1 MPCGRPSFIIEIT
14 WIIFSLQ
21 FSAVLR
27 RWTEGGIGEEI
38 IMDVIWI
45 IIIYIHLKLTF
56 VNIDLL
62 LYYYLYISYYRIV
75 YL

>member
-14 WIIFSLQ
+14 LIIFSLQ